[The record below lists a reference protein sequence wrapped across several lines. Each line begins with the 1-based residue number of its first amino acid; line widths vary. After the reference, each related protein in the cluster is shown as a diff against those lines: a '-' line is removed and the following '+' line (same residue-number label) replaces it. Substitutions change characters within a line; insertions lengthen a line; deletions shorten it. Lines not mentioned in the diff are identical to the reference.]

1 MTTQEK
7 LKRLDYL
14 SSLPYSEHTP
24 EDFEEELRL
33 ECELEDHPDYK
44 YYLEK

>member
-1 MTTQEK
+1 MKDKEK

-14 SSLPYSEHTP
+14 SSLPYSERTP
-24 EDFEEELRL
+24 EEFEEELRL